1 MTSEMFSYPQAKL
14 CGVRTISHRIELT
27 FPFFFMF
34 FFFFLFS
41 VASLFPRNEYPVV
54 WRVLRRILRTSVKLQ
69 PSAARLLITV
79 AQVALCPLKF
89 DACAAVALNNGYAS
103 LHKPHDALY
112 KGAKDCL
119 YLKSK
124 RRNETRQCEL

>member
-34 FFFFLFS
+34 FFFLFS
-41 VASLFPRNEYPVV
+41 VASLFPRSKYPVV
-54 WRVLRRILRTSVKLQ
+54 WKVLRRILRTSVELQ

-79 AQVALCPLKF
+79 AQVALCPLKS
-89 DACAAVALNNGYAS
+89 DACAAVALNNGCAS
-103 LHKPHDALY
+103 LHKPHDALC
-112 KGAKDCL
+112 KGATDCL

-124 RRNETRQCEL
+124 RRNETRQCKL